1 MFRVERD
8 IGGLDVHEGHRG
20 RAAAVANVISFLDED
35 LDTLN
40 TANCSLYRGFN
51 DIPIVPNYL
60 RSQSQVPPRHLK
72 SKVLQLVRSSRNQ
85 CISKIK
91 FNQKRRKD
99 KVYCRLELDGWHYL
113 F

>member
-40 TANCSLYRGFN
+40 TA
-51 DIPIVPNYL
+51 
-60 RSQSQVPPRHLK
+60 K
-72 SKVLQLVRSSRNQ
+72 SE
-85 CISKIK
+85 I
-91 FNQKRRKD
+91 KRRQ
-99 KVYCRLELDGWHYL
+99 L
-113 F
+113 